1 MSIEN
6 SKKKSTLKIR
16 ILYHLRQMIDL
27 TDYKNNLGLRPLSS
41 LKLINKRRQRKA
53 IFLQRLLISS
63 MLYFD
68 KNIEV
73 FFAQQ
78 NIF

>member
-6 SKKKSTLKIR
+6 SKKKRALKIR
-16 ILYHLRQMIDL
+16 TLYHLRQMIYL
-27 TDYKNNLGLRPLSS
+27 KDYKNNLGLRPLSP
-41 LKLINKRRQRKA
+41 KQNNKRRQRKA

-63 MLYFD
+63 MLSFD
-68 KNIEV
+68 KNKEV
-73 FFAQQ
+73 FFAQP

>member
-6 SKKKSTLKIR
+6 SKKKRALKIR
-16 ILYHLRQMIDL
+16 TLSHLRQMIYL
-27 TDYKNNLGLRPLSS
+27 KDYKNNLELRPLSP
-41 LKLINKRRQRKA
+41 KPNNKRRQRKA

-68 KNIEV
+68 KNKEV

>member
-6 SKKKSTLKIR
+6 SKKKRALKIR
-16 ILYHLRQMIDL
+16 TLSHLRQMIYL
-27 TDYKNNLGLRPLSS
+27 KDYKNNLELRPLSP
-41 LKLINKRRQRKA
+41 KPNNKRRQRKA

-68 KNIEV
+68 KNKEV
-73 FFAQQ
+73 FFAQP